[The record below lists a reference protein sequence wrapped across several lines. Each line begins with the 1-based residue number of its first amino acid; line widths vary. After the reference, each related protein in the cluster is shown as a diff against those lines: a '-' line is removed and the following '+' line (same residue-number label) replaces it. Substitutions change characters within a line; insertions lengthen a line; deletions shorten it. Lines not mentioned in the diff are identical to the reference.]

1 MSLGPTGRKETA
13 VQKSRPFCYSWKMLL
28 LDSHQNPAKCTMRIH
43 KQVRE
48 IAKTVLRQVG
58 SSWRIPLDR
67 FSPWLVSF
75 FISTNSIQ
83 IGPDGGHTPCTHRE
97 RHAGLG
103 RWSRAASAA
112 ARIGSGLAA
121 GVVHLLSTAQYGSL
135 RIKSAQK
142 PLGGLEHVTECHRI
156 WAMFA
161 YRKGL
166 LMPRASDA
174 FGLKLDLWVGWKS
187 QIKSI
192 P

>member
-48 IAKTVLRQVG
+48 IAETVLRQVG

-112 ARIGSGLAA
+112 ARIGGWSGA
-121 GVVHLLSTAQYGSL
+121 SAQYGPVWFSQNQVCPETT
-135 RIKSAQK
+135 R
-142 PLGGLEHVTECHRI
+142 GVGECHR
-156 WAMFA
+156 MS
-161 YRKGL
+161 
-166 LMPRASDA
+166 P
-174 FGLKLDLWVGWKS
+174 DLGYVCL
-187 QIKSI
+187 
-192 P
+192 